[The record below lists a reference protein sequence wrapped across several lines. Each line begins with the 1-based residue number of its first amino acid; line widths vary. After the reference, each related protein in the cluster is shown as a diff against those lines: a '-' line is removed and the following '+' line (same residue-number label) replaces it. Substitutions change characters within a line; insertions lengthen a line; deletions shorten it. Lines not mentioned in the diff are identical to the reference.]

1 MTTSSKTKQLLF
13 VLGVHRSGTSALCA
27 ALAAAG
33 ASFGSRLIGAMA
45 GVNDEGFWEDAG
57 VVAINE
63 QLLAL
68 LDSSW
73 FAPQPGIADTDWT
86 AARFQPARE
95 EAERILRA
103 GFGDA
108 PLQAVKDP
116 RLCLTLPFWLTL
128 CTQLDIPA
136 RVCVIRRAPL
146 EVAQSLEKRDGLPL
160 GYGLR
165 LYTEYEACIDRF
177 VPADTLYL
185 RYDDLLQDAP
195 AVMGRLSATLPL
207 EPATAELSQ
216 AVRSGLRHHQA
227 TTGGDLLS
235 QSREGKQDLSA
246 LEKAIEQHYPLDT
259 TLREFSARLV
269 ERGQELAAIGAA
281 HSTAL
286 ATLDE
291 RDADIE
297 ALSGEHRQALATIEE
312 RDSDIES
319 LAAEHRKALATI
331 DERDEQIR
339 EFDRRLSQLGDEH
352 THALEVLR
360 QRDAELAWL
369 KQRLETISKIP
380 GVGYLI
386 RRLRQNAQG

>member
-1 MTTSSKTKQLLF
+1 MTSSSETTQLLF

-33 ASFGSRLIGAMA
+33 ASFGNQLIDAMA

-57 VVAINE
+57 VVAVNE

-68 LDSSW
+68 VDSSW
-73 FAPQPGIADTDWT
+73 FAPQASIAHTDWT

-116 RLCLTLPFWLTL
+116 RLCLTLPFWLAL
-128 CTQLDIPA
+128 CSQLEIPA

-165 LYTEYEACIDRF
+165 LYAKYEDCIDRF
-177 VPADTLYL
+177 VPPDTLYL

-195 AVMGRLSATLPL
+195 AVLGRLSATLPL
-207 EPATAELSQ
+207 EPATAELAQ

-227 TTGGDLLS
+227 TTEGDLLS
-235 QSREGKQDLSA
+235 QSREGKQDLPA
-246 LEKAIEQHYPLDT
+246 LENAIEQHYPLDT

-269 ERGQELAAIGAA
+269 ERGQELAAIGTA